1 MKISEIES
9 KLMALKEQKV
19 AKVNEVRALAN
30 TQSSDVATVQQG
42 VSEVDDLQKQ
52 IDDLQKQLD
61 AVKKAQGLSAS
72 DATAT
77 RDDVPVD
84 SGEGDLP
91 LPDETIVERS
101 LKGQTNMEIKVNKEQ
116 ETVEVRDFMHYLK
129 TGEKRD
135 NGMTTV
141 DAGVVIPKEILDV
154 QKVPTDNRNL
164 SALINRVTVTSG
176 MGTLP
181 VLQKNTARLTT
192 AEERA
197 VNPDISKAVLKN
209 VDYKALTYRG
219 MLPLSME
226 MIQDAPNL
234 KTLLNTYVQE
244 AKELT
249 EQYQIGQVLQT
260 ATAVTAT
267 TTDEL
272 KTAYNTGLANYNRQ
286 WVVTESFYNAVDLL
300 KDGNGRYLLQDSIA
314 SATGKSLFGA
324 NVTVVADDV
333 LGGGEQAF
341 VGDPKAFVIEAL
353 RSDVSVEW
361 DHNENYEHILAV
373 ALRADFKPADTNAGK
388 FITFGAGA

>member
-1 MKISEIES
+1 MMKIAEIES
-9 KLMALKEQKV
+9 ELEALKEQK
-19 AKVNEVRALAN
+19 ATKLTEVRALA
-30 TQSSDVATVQQG
+30 SADDSDVADVQKG
-42 VSEVDDLQKQ
+42 VASVDDLQKQ
-52 IDDLQKQLD
+52 IDALQAQLD
-61 AVKKAQGLSAS
+61 AVKKAQGLSDDSA
-72 DATAT
+72 DDNT
-77 RDDVPVD
+77 RDDEP
-84 SGEGDLP
+84 EEP
-91 LPDETIVERS
+91 TEERS
-101 LKGQTNMEIKVNKEQ
+101 LKGQENMEIKVNQEQ
-116 ETVEVRDFMHYLK
+116 ETAEVRDFMHYLK

-141 DAGVVIPKEILDV
+141 DAGVVIPKEILDI
-154 QKVPTDNRNL
+154 QKVPTDVRNL

-181 VLQKNTARLTT
+181 ILQKNTARLTT

-197 VNPDISKAVLKN
+197 ENPQIAKAVLKN

-249 EQYQIGQVLQT
+249 EQYQIGLVLQK
-260 ATAVTAT
+260 ATAVAAAT
-267 TTDEL
+267 TDDL
-272 KTAYNTGLANYNRQ
+272 KTAYNTGLANYSRQ

-314 SATGKSLFGA
+314 SATGKTLFGA
-324 NVTVVADDV
+324 SVTVVADDV
-333 LGGGEQAF
+333 LGGGAKAF

-388 FITFGAGA
+388 FITFGTVK

>member
-1 MKISEIES
+1 MKISEIETE
-9 KLMALKEQKV
+9 LNALKEQK
-19 AKVNEVRALAN
+19 ATKITEVRVLAGADD
-30 TQSSDVATVQQG
+30 SDVADVQKG
-42 VSEVDDLQKQ
+42 VASVDDLQKQ
-52 IDDLQKQLD
+52 IDALQAQLD
-61 AVKKAQGLSAS
+61 AVKKAQGLSDDTTDDS
-72 DATAT
+72 T
-77 RDDVPVD
+77 RDDDP
-84 SGEGDLP
+84 DLP
-91 LPDETIVERS
+91 EERS
-101 LKGQTNMEIKVNKEQ
+101 LKGQENMEIKVNQKQ

-141 DAGVVIPKEILDV
+141 DAGVVIPKEILDI
-154 QKVPTDNRNL
+154 QKVPTDVRNL

-181 VLQKNTARLTT
+181 ILQKNTARLTT

-197 VNPDISKAVLKN
+197 ENPEITKAVLKN

-219 MLPLSME
+219 ALPLSME
-226 MIQDAPNL
+226 MVQDAPNL

-249 EQYQIGQVLQT
+249 EQYQIGLVLQT
-260 ATAVTAT
+260 ATAVAAAT
-267 TTDEL
+267 TDDL
-272 KTAYNTGLANYNRQ
+272 KTAYNTGLANYSRQ

-300 KDGNGRYLLQDSIA
+300 KDSNGRYLLQDSIA

-324 NVTVVADDV
+324 SVTVVADDV
-333 LGGGEQAF
+333 FGAGAKAF

-353 RSDVSVEW
+353 RSDVSIEW

-388 FITFGAGA
+388 FITFGAGK

>member
-9 KLMALKEQKV
+9 KLMALKEQK
-19 AKVNEVRALAN
+19 ATKVTEVRALA
-30 TQSSDVATVQQG
+30 SADDSDVADVQKG
-42 VSEVDDLQKQ
+42 VASVDDLQKQ
-52 IDDLQKQLD
+52 IDALQAQLD
-61 AVKKAQGLSAS
+61 AVKKAQGLSDDSA
-72 DATAT
+72 DDNT
-77 RDDVPVD
+77 RDDEP
-84 SGEGDLP
+84 EEP
-91 LPDETIVERS
+91 TEERS
-101 LKGQTNMEIKVNKEQ
+101 LKGQEKMEIKVNQEQ
-116 ETVEVRDFMHYLK
+116 ETAEVRDFMHYLK

-181 VLQKNTARLTT
+181 ILQKNTARLTT

-197 VNPDISKAVLKN
+197 ENPEIAKAVLKN

-267 TTDEL
+267 TTDDL

-333 LGGGEQAF
+333 FGGGAKAF

-388 FITFGAGA
+388 FITFGSGK

>member
-1 MKISEIES
+1 MMKISEIETE
-9 KLMALKEQKV
+9 LNALKEQK
-19 AKVNEVRALAN
+19 ATKVTEVRALAQADDSN
-30 TQSSDVATVQQG
+30 VADVQKG
-42 VSEVDDLQKQ
+42 VASVDDLQKQ
-52 IDDLQKQLD
+52 IDALQAQLD
-61 AVKKAQGLSAS
+61 AVKKAQGLS
-72 DATAT
+72 
-77 RDDVPVD
+77 DDSTDDNTQDDNSEEPT
-84 SGEGDLP
+84 E
-91 LPDETIVERS
+91 ERS
-101 LKGQTNMEIKVNKEQ
+101 LKGRENMEIKVNQEQ
-116 ETVEVRDFMHYLK
+116 ETAEVRDFMHYLK

-141 DAGVVIPKEILDV
+141 DAGVVIPKEILDI
-154 QKVPTDNRNL
+154 QKVPTDVRNL

-181 VLQKNTARLTT
+181 ILQKNTARLTT

-197 VNPDISKAVLKN
+197 ENPEIAKAVLKN

-219 MLPLSME
+219 ALPLSME
-226 MIQDAPNL
+226 MVQDAPNL

-249 EQYQIGQVLQT
+249 EQYKIGQVLQT
-260 ATAVTAT
+260 ATAVAAAT
-267 TTDEL
+267 TDDL
-272 KTAYNTGLANYNRQ
+272 KTAYNTGLANYSRQ

-314 SATGKSLFGA
+314 SATGKTLFGA

-333 LGGGEQAF
+333 FGGGAKAF

-388 FITFGAGA
+388 FITFGTGK

>member
-1 MKISEIES
+1 MKISEIEA
-9 KLMALKEQKV
+9 KLTALQEQKV
-19 AKVNEVRALAN
+19 TKMNEVRALAN
-30 TQSSDVATVQQG
+30 TDSSDVVDVQKG
-42 VSEVDDLQKQ
+42 VASVDDLQKQ
-52 IDDLQKQLD
+52 IDELQNQLD
-61 AVKKAQGLSAS
+61 AIKKAQSLTDDSAGATDITTQKDS
-72 DATAT
+72 GTAT
-77 RDDVPVD
+77 D
-84 SGEGDLP
+84 S
-91 LPDETIVERS
+91 VENRS
-101 LKGQTNMEIKVNKEQ
+101 SKGKTNMEIKVNQEQ

-197 VNPDISKAVLKN
+197 VNPDIAKAVLKN

-333 LGGGEQAF
+333 LGGGEKAF
-341 VGDPKAFVIEAL
+341 VGDPKAFAIEAL

-388 FITFGAGA
+388 FITFGVGA

>member
-9 KLMALKEQKV
+9 KLMALKEQK
-19 AKVNEVRALAN
+19 ATKVTEVRALA
-30 TQSSDVATVQQG
+30 SADDSDVADVQKG
-42 VSEVDDLQKQ
+42 VASVDDLQKQ
-52 IDDLQKQLD
+52 IDALQAQLD
-61 AVKKAQGLSAS
+61 AVKKAQGLSDDS
-72 DATAT
+72 VDDNT
-77 RDDVPVD
+77 RDDEP
-84 SGEGDLP
+84 EEP
-91 LPDETIVERS
+91 TEERS

-116 ETVEVRDFMHYLK
+116 ETAEVRDFMHYLK

-154 QKVPTDNRNL
+154 QKVPTDVRNL

-197 VNPDISKAVLKN
+197 VNPDIAKAVLKN

-260 ATAVTAT
+260 ATAVAAAT
-267 TTDEL
+267 TDDL

-333 LGGGEQAF
+333 FGGGAKAF

-388 FITFGAGA
+388 FITFGSGK

>member
-9 KLMALKEQKV
+9 KLMALKEQK
-19 AKVNEVRALAN
+19 ATKVTEVRALA
-30 TQSSDVATVQQG
+30 SADDSDVADVQKG
-42 VSEVDDLQKQ
+42 VASVDDLQKQ
-52 IDDLQKQLD
+52 IDALQAQLD
-61 AVKKAQGLSAS
+61 AVKKAQGLSDDSA
-72 DATAT
+72 DDNT
-77 RDDVPVD
+77 RDDEP
-84 SGEGDLP
+84 EEP
-91 LPDETIVERS
+91 EEPIEERS
-101 LKGQTNMEIKVNKEQ
+101 LKGQEKMEIKVNQEQ
-116 ETVEVRDFMHYLK
+116 ETAEVRDFMHYLK

-181 VLQKNTARLTT
+181 ILQKNTARLTT

-197 VNPDISKAVLKN
+197 VNPDIAKAVLKN

-267 TTDEL
+267 TTDDL

-314 SATGKSLFGA
+314 SATGKTLFGA

-333 LGGGEQAF
+333 FGGGEKAF

-373 ALRADFKPADTNAGK
+373 ALRADFNPADTNAGK
-388 FITFGAGA
+388 FITFGATSGK

>member
-1 MKISEIES
+1 MMKISEIES
-9 KLMALKEQKV
+9 ELNALKEQK
-19 AKVNEVRALAN
+19 ATKITEVRALAGADD
-30 TQSSDVATVQQG
+30 SDVADVQKG
-42 VSEVDDLQKQ
+42 VASVDDLQKQ
-52 IDDLQKQLD
+52 IDALQAQLD
-61 AVKKAQGLSAS
+61 AVKKAQGLSD
-72 DATAT
+72 DATDDST
-77 RDDVPVD
+77 RDDEP
-84 SGEGDLP
+84 EEP
-91 LPDETIVERS
+91 TEERS
-101 LKGQTNMEIKVNKEQ
+101 LKGQKNMEIKVNPEQ

-141 DAGVVIPKEILDV
+141 DAGVVIPKEILDI
-154 QKVPTDNRNL
+154 QKVPTDVRNL
-164 SALINRVTVTSG
+164 SALINRVTVTYG

-181 VLQKNTARLTT
+181 ILQKNTARLTT

-197 VNPDISKAVLKN
+197 ENPEIAKAVLKN

-219 MLPLSME
+219 ALPLSME
-226 MIQDAPNL
+226 MVQDAPNL

-260 ATAVTAT
+260 ATAVAAAT
-267 TTDEL
+267 TDDL
-272 KTAYNTGLANYNRQ
+272 KTAYNTGLANYSRQ

-324 NVTVVADDV
+324 SVTVVADDV
-333 LGGGEQAF
+333 LGGGAKAF

-353 RSDVSVEW
+353 RSDVSIEW

-388 FITFGAGA
+388 FITFGAGK

>member
-9 KLMALKEQKV
+9 KLMALKEQK
-19 AKVNEVRALAN
+19 ATKVTEVRALA
-30 TQSSDVATVQQG
+30 SADDSDVADVQKG
-42 VSEVDDLQKQ
+42 VASVDDLQKQ
-52 IDDLQKQLD
+52 IDALQAQLD
-61 AVKKAQGLSAS
+61 AVKKAQGLSDDSA
-72 DATAT
+72 DDNT
-77 RDDVPVD
+77 RDDEP
-84 SGEGDLP
+84 EEP
-91 LPDETIVERS
+91 TEERS
-101 LKGQTNMEIKVNKEQ
+101 LKGQEKMEIKVNQEQ
-116 ETVEVRDFMHYLK
+116 ETAEVRDFMHYLK

-181 VLQKNTARLTT
+181 ILQKNTARLTT

-197 VNPDISKAVLKN
+197 ENPEIAKAVLKN

-267 TTDEL
+267 TTDDL

-314 SATGKSLFGA
+314 SATGKSLLGA

-333 LGGGEQAF
+333 LGGGVKAF

-388 FITFGAGA
+388 FITFSATSGK

>member
-1 MKISEIES
+1 MKISEIEA
-9 KLMALKEQKV
+9 KLTALQEQKV
-19 AKVNEVRALAN
+19 TKMNEVRALAN
-30 TQSSDVATVQQG
+30 TDSSDVVDVQKG
-42 VSEVDDLQKQ
+42 VASVDDLQKQ
-52 IDDLQKQLD
+52 IDELQNQLD
-61 AVKKAQGLSAS
+61 AIKKAQSLTDDSAGATDS
-72 DATAT
+72 TTQKDSGTAT
-77 RDDVPVD
+77 D
-84 SGEGDLP
+84 S
-91 LPDETIVERS
+91 VENRS
-101 LKGQTNMEIKVNKEQ
+101 SKGKTNMEIKVNQEQ

-197 VNPDISKAVLKN
+197 VNPDIAKAVLKN

-333 LGGGEQAF
+333 LGGGEKAF
-341 VGDPKAFVIEAL
+341 VGDPKAFAIEAL

-388 FITFGAGA
+388 FITFGVGA

>member
-1 MKISEIES
+1 MNKTELEGQIKSLKKKESDKI
-9 KLMALKEQKV
+9 
-19 AKVNEVRALAN
+19 NEVRTLTN
-30 TQSSDVATVQQG
+30 NQQSDVADVQAGMKEVEELRSQLLKSQEQLEA
-42 VSEVDDLQKQ
+42 VQRAEKLSDDDNETKEKKESEDMKINPNQ
-52 IDDLQKQLD
+52 
-61 AVKKAQGLSAS
+61 
-72 DATAT
+72 
-77 RDDVPVD
+77 
-84 SGEGDLP
+84 
-91 LPDETIVERS
+91 
-101 LKGQTNMEIKVNKEQ
+101 EQ
-116 ETVEVRDFMHYLK
+116 ETAEVRDFISYLK

-154 QKVPTDNRNL
+154 QKVPTDSRNL
-164 SALINRVTVTSG
+164 ASLINRVMVSSG

-181 VLQKNTARLTT
+181 ILQKNTARLTT

-197 VNPDISKAVLKN
+197 ENPEITKTILKN

-219 MLPLSME
+219 ALPLSME

-234 KTLLNTYVQE
+234 KELLNTYVQE

-260 ATAVTAT
+260 ATPVKAT

-272 KTAYNTGLANYNRQ
+272 KTAFNTGLANYNRQ
-286 WVVTESFYNAVDLL
+286 WIVTESFYNAVDLL
-300 KDGNGRYLLQDSIA
+300 KDANGRYLLQDSIA
-314 SATGKSLFGA
+314 SATGKSLLGA

-333 LGGGEQAF
+333 LGGGAKAF
-341 VGDPKAFVIEAL
+341 VGDPKAFVVEAL

-388 FITFGAGA
+388 FVSFGETGK

>member
-1 MKISEIES
+1 MMKISEIETE
-9 KLMALKEQKV
+9 LNALKEQK
-19 AKVNEVRALAN
+19 ATKITEVRALAGADD
-30 TQSSDVATVQQG
+30 SDVADVQKG
-42 VSEVDDLQKQ
+42 VASVDDLQKQ
-52 IDDLQKQLD
+52 IDALQAQLD
-61 AVKKAQGLSAS
+61 AVKKAQGLSDDTTDDS
-72 DATAT
+72 T
-77 RDDVPVD
+77 RDDDP
-84 SGEGDLP
+84 DLP
-91 LPDETIVERS
+91 EERS
-101 LKGQTNMEIKVNKEQ
+101 LKGQENMEIKVNQEQ

-141 DAGVVIPKEILDV
+141 DAGVVIPKEILDI
-154 QKVPTDNRNL
+154 QKVPTDVRNL

-181 VLQKNTARLTT
+181 ILQKNTARLTT

-197 VNPDISKAVLKN
+197 ENPEIAKAVLKN
-209 VDYKALTYRG
+209 IDYKALTYRG
-219 MLPLSME
+219 ALPLSME
-226 MIQDAPNL
+226 MVQDAPNL

-260 ATAVTAT
+260 ATAVAAAT
-267 TTDEL
+267 TDDL

-300 KDGNGRYLLQDSIA
+300 KDGNGRYLLQDSIS
-314 SATGKSLFGA
+314 SATGKTLFGA

-333 LGGGEQAF
+333 FGGGAKAF

-388 FITFGAGA
+388 FITFAATSGK

>member
-1 MKISEIES
+1 MKVSEIEAQLSSLKAQKAS
-9 KLMALKEQKV
+9 KVK
-19 AKVNEVRALAN
+19 EVRALAM
-30 TQSSDVATVQQG
+30 SDDSDTADVQKGVA
-42 VSEVDDLQKQ
+42 SVDDLQKQ
-52 IDDLQKQLD
+52 IDDLQAQLD
-61 AVKKAQGLSAS
+61 AVKKAQGLSDDKPD
-72 DATAT
+72 DAEPT
-77 RDDVPVD
+77 DK
-84 SGEGDLP
+84 
-91 LPDETIVERS
+91 
-101 LKGQTNMEIKVNKEQ
+101 KGNNNMQIDPNKKQ
-116 ETVEVRDFMHYLK
+116 ETTEVRDFIHYLK
-129 TGEKRD
+129 TAEKRA
-135 NGMTTV
+135 NGITTTE
-141 DAGVVIPKEILDV
+141 AGVVIPKEILDI
-154 QKVPTDNRNL
+154 QKVPTDVRNL
-164 SALINRVTVTSG
+164 SAVINRVSVTSG

-181 VLQKNTARLTT
+181 ILQKNTARLTT

-197 VNPDISKAVLKN
+197 ENPEIANAVLKG

-219 MLPLSME
+219 ALPLSME
-226 MIQDAPNL
+226 MVQDAPNL

-267 TTDEL
+267 TTDDL

-314 SATGKSLFGA
+314 SATGKTLFGA
-324 NVTVVADDV
+324 SVTVVADDV
-333 LGGGEQAF
+333 FGGGAKAF

-373 ALRADFKPADTNAGK
+373 ALRADFNPADTNAGK
-388 FITFGAGA
+388 FITFGATSGK

>member
-9 KLMALKEQKV
+9 KLMALKEQK
-19 AKVNEVRALAN
+19 ATKVTEVRALA
-30 TQSSDVATVQQG
+30 SADDSDVADVQKG
-42 VSEVDDLQKQ
+42 VASVDELQKQ
-52 IDDLQKQLD
+52 IDEVQSQLD
-61 AVKKAQGLSAS
+61 AVKKAQGLSDDSA
-72 DATAT
+72 DDNT
-77 RDDVPVD
+77 RDDEP
-84 SGEGDLP
+84 EEP
-91 LPDETIVERS
+91 TEERS
-101 LKGQTNMEIKVNKEQ
+101 LKGQEKMEIKVNQEQ
-116 ETVEVRDFMHYLK
+116 ETAEVRDFMHYLK

-181 VLQKNTARLTT
+181 ILQKNTARLTT

-197 VNPDISKAVLKN
+197 ENPEIAKAVLKN

-267 TTDEL
+267 TTDDL

-333 LGGGEQAF
+333 FGGGSKAF

-388 FITFGAGA
+388 FITFGATAGK

>member
-1 MKISEIES
+1 MMKISEIES
-9 KLMALKEQKV
+9 ELKALKEQKAIQV
-19 AKVNEVRALAN
+19 TEVRALA
-30 TQSSDVATVQQG
+30 SADDSDVADVQKG
-42 VSEVDDLQKQ
+42 VASVDNLQKQ
-52 IDDLQKQLD
+52 IDALQAQLD
-61 AVKKAQGLSAS
+61 AVKKAQGLSDDSA
-72 DATAT
+72 DDNT
-77 RDDVPVD
+77 RDDEP
-84 SGEGDLP
+84 DLP
-91 LPDETIVERS
+91 EERS
-101 LKGQTNMEIKVNKEQ
+101 LKGQEKMEIKVNQEQ
-116 ETVEVRDFMHYLK
+116 ETAEVRDFMHYLK

-154 QKVPTDNRNL
+154 QKVPTDVRNL

-181 VLQKNTARLTT
+181 ILQKNTARLTT

-197 VNPDISKAVLKN
+197 VNPDIAKAVLKN

-260 ATAVTAT
+260 ATAVTAA
-267 TTDEL
+267 TTDDL

-314 SATGKSLFGA
+314 STTGKTLFGA
-324 NVTVVADDV
+324 SVTVVADDV
-333 LGGGEQAF
+333 FGGGAKAF

-388 FITFGAGA
+388 FITFGATSGK

>member
-9 KLMALKEQKV
+9 KLMALKEQK
-19 AKVNEVRALAN
+19 ATKVTEVRALA
-30 TQSSDVATVQQG
+30 SSDDSDVADVQKG
-42 VSEVDDLQKQ
+42 VASVDDLQKQ
-52 IDDLQKQLD
+52 IDALQAQLD
-61 AVKKAQGLSAS
+61 AVKKAQNMPDDSTSAT
-72 DATAT
+72 DNTAT
-77 RDDVPVD
+77 RDDESEEPT
-84 SGEGDLP
+84 E
-91 LPDETIVERS
+91 ERS
-101 LKGQTNMEIKVNKEQ
+101 LKGQEKMEIKVNQEQ
-116 ETVEVRDFMHYLK
+116 ETAEVRDFMHYLK

-141 DAGVVIPKEILDV
+141 DAGVVIPKEILDI
-154 QKVPTDNRNL
+154 QKVPTDVRNL

-181 VLQKNTARLTT
+181 ILQKNTARLTT

-197 VNPDISKAVLKN
+197 ENPEIAKAVLKN

-226 MIQDAPNL
+226 MIQDAPNI

-267 TTDEL
+267 TTDDL

-314 SATGKSLFGA
+314 SATGKTLLGA

-333 LGGGEQAF
+333 FGGGAKAF
-341 VGDPKAFVIEAL
+341 VGDPEAFAIEAL

-388 FITFGAGA
+388 FITYGVPAGK